1 MRRFL
6 RDFTAHNARCVSYAA
21 SIFNYK
27 ATVDE
32 LIPFPSHKLEIDE
45 SENIQALIEQIRN
58 GDKELSIPG
67 ARIAV
72 EYGGLGLG
80 HTAHALVCEELGTCG
95 NKKLLATIQHCSMA
109 SYLLSTFSSSKL
121 KGKYLTTMSDGIVMM
136 GWAVNEGFGT
146 DFSMNATT
154 ATLENGV
161 YWIKGEKICH
171 FGENATHF
179 IVMAKTMTQVVTEDG
194 PKEMLRNS
202 FFVVKK
208 NNDHKCVRVNKNHV
222 TFDNAPAEDVIG
234 AVGEAFRNS
243 MITLFTEEYVYAA
256 ALLGTLKRVVQELRA
271 MVPDRWATTTVA
283 SCACSIYAMESALY
297 ALTACLDLQTE
308 DSLLEVALVNAF
320 VQITTNEWLTL
331 LSTATPTTETLE
343 ECFACA
349 RALLEMMES
358 SDFLYSTAVCYGVED
373 FGLNFQRTTTLQLMQ
388 TRLLRTLNLYERLPI
403 KEIDCTPIDK
413 AIVNFGNAVES
424 AFVRNTTRL
433 PYQQLIINR
442 LGEAAGLI
450 YIATAAA
457 SRASMCINKRIK
469 TANTEKQLATAFI
482 TSAMERVNILSNECR
497 NTGLTADDSYMRIAL
512 ELCEDAL
519 Q

>member
-6 RDFTAHNARCVSYAA
+6 HVFSAHHSRCVSYAA

-27 ATVDE
+27 AISDE
-32 LIPFPSHKLEIDE
+32 LIPFPSHKLENDE
-45 SENIQALIEQIRN
+45 MENTQTLIEQIRSN
-58 GDKELSIPG
+58 DKELSTAG

-95 NKKLLATIQHCSMA
+95 NRKLLSAIQHCTMA

-121 KGKYLTTMSDGIVMM
+121 KGKYLTSMSDGTAMM
-136 GWAVNEGFGT
+136 GWAVKEEFGT
-146 DFSMNATT
+146 DLSMNTTT
-154 ATLENGV
+154 ATFEKGV
-161 YWIKGEKICH
+161 YRIKGEKICH
-171 FGENATHF
+171 YGENATHF
-179 IVMAKTMTQVVTEDG
+179 LVMAKTMTQVSTEGG
-194 PKEMLRNS
+194 PKELSRNS
-202 FFVVKK
+202 FFVVK
-208 NNDHKCVRVNKNHV
+208 NNNNHEYVRMNKNHV
-222 TFDNAPAEDVIG
+222 TFDSAPAEDVIG
-234 AVGEAFRNS
+234 VVGEAFRNS
-243 MITLFTEEYVYAA
+243 MITLFTEEYAYAA
-256 ALLGTLKRVVQELRA
+256 ALLGTLKRVVQELRS

-297 ALTACLDLQTE
+297 ALTACLDIQTE
-308 DSLLEVALVNAF
+308 DSLLEAALVNAF
-320 VQITTNEWLTL
+320 VQTTTNEWLTL
-331 LSTATPTTETLE
+331 LSTATPTTEALE
-343 ECFACA
+343 KCFVCA
-349 RALLEMMES
+349 RTLLEMMES

-388 TRLLRTLNLYERLPI
+388 ARLLRTFNLYERLPL
-403 KEIDCTPIDK
+403 KEIDCTPIEK

-433 PYQQLIINR
+433 SYQQLLINR

-450 YIATAAA
+450 YIATAVA
-457 SRASMCINKRIK
+457 SRASMSINKRIK
-469 TANTEKQLATAFI
+469 TAHTEKQLAEAFI
-482 TSAMERVNILSNECR
+482 ISAMERVNILSSECC